1 MQPNE
6 QPLTSTQE
14 LQPQPNLPQTNHSK
28 SKSSGKTKVHEI
40 EIPYK
45 PRPLQREVHK
55 SLKRFNVLVCHR
67 RFGKSVLAINELILH
82 AVNNPNHKLAYIAP
96 TYRQGK
102 AIAWDYLKQYTKPLM
117 YFGGDKNE
125 TELRIDLWN
134 GSKIQIYG
142 ADNNDSLRG
151 LGFHGVIMDEYA
163 IMAPRTWTE
172 IVRPAISDT
181 LGWVIFIGTP
191 MGHNQFWEVYDYA
204 LRGHKDW
211 FGKMYR
217 ASETNVI
224 PDDELEQAAS
234 IMTEE
239 QYNQEFECS
248 FTAAVSG
255 SYYGKLMT
263 KADNEN
269 RIGPVPLD
277 SNVGVETWWDL
288 GIGDSTAIW
297 FAQRVGEEIHLID
310 YYENSGES
318 LMHYADVLEDKGYA
332 YSRHIAPHDIQA
344 RELGTGKSRLE
355 VSQELGIMFE
365 VAPRLEVDHGI
376 ESVRNALPYCWFD
389 REKCKLGIDAL
400 RQYRKQWDEKNQVF
414 KNKPLH
420 DWCSHSADA
429 FRYGCV
435 HDPVDVSDWTSPIK
449 IDTKYIV

>member
-1 MQPNE
+1 
-6 QPLTSTQE
+6 
-14 LQPQPNLPQTNHSK
+14 LPQTNHSK

-40 EIPYK
+40 KIPYK

-224 PDDELEQAAS
+224 PDDELKEAAS

-269 RIGPVPLD
+269 RIGPVPVD

-297 FAQRVGEEIHLID
+297 FAQRVGEEVHLID

-332 YSRHIAPHDIQA
+332 YSRHVAPHDIQA

-435 HDPVDVSDWTSPIK
+435 HDPIDVSDWTSPIK

>member
-1 MQPNE
+1 MQQNE

-14 LQPQPNLPQTNHSK
+14 LQPQPNLPQTDHSK

-40 EIPYK
+40 RIPYK

-211 FGKMYR
+211 FGKLYR
-217 ASETNVI
+217 ASETGVI

-297 FAQRVGEEIHLID
+297 FAQRVGEEVHLID

-318 LMHYADVLEDKGYA
+318 LMHYADVLEDKGYT

-414 KNKPLH
+414 KSKPLH

-435 HDPVDVSDWTSPIK
+435 HDPIDVSDWTSPIN

>member
-1 MQPNE
+1 
-6 QPLTSTQE
+6 
-14 LQPQPNLPQTNHSK
+14 LPQTNHSK

-40 EIPYK
+40 KIPYK

-211 FGKMYR
+211 FGKLYR
-217 ASETNVI
+217 ASETGVI
-224 PDDELEQAAS
+224 PDDELKQAAS

-269 RIGPVPLD
+269 RIGSVPLD

-297 FAQRVGEEIHLID
+297 FAQRVGEEVHLID

-414 KNKPLH
+414 KSKPLH

-435 HDPVDVSDWTSPIK
+435 HDPIDVSDWTSPIK

>member
-1 MQPNE
+1 
-6 QPLTSTQE
+6 
-14 LQPQPNLPQTNHSK
+14 LPQTNHSK

-40 EIPYK
+40 RIPYK

-224 PDDELEQAAS
+224 PDDELKEAAS

-269 RIGPVPLD
+269 RIGPVPVD

-297 FAQRVGEEIHLID
+297 FAQRVGEEVHLID

-435 HDPVDVSDWTSPIK
+435 HDPIDVSDWTSPIK

>member
-1 MQPNE
+1 MQQNE

-14 LQPQPNLPQTNHSK
+14 LQPQPNLLQTDHSK

-40 EIPYK
+40 KIPYK

-217 ASETNVI
+217 ASETGVI

-269 RIGPVPLD
+269 RIGHVPLD

-297 FAQRVGEEIHLID
+297 FAQRVGEEVHLID

-318 LMHYADVLEDKGYA
+318 LMHYADVLEDKGYI

-414 KNKPLH
+414 KSKPLH

-435 HDPVDVSDWTSPIK
+435 HDPIDVSDWTSPIN

>member
-1 MQPNE
+1 MQQNE

-14 LQPQPNLPQTNHSK
+14 LQPQPNLPQTDHSK

-40 EIPYK
+40 KIPYK

-224 PDDELEQAAS
+224 PDDELKEAAS

-269 RIGPVPLD
+269 RIGPVPVD

-297 FAQRVGEEIHLID
+297 FAQRVGEEVHLID

-435 HDPVDVSDWTSPIK
+435 HDPIDVSDWTSPIK

>member
-1 MQPNE
+1 
-6 QPLTSTQE
+6 
-14 LQPQPNLPQTNHSK
+14 LPQTDHSK

-40 EIPYK
+40 KIPYK

-224 PDDELEQAAS
+224 PDDELKEAAS

-269 RIGPVPLD
+269 RIGAVPVD

-297 FAQRVGEEIHLID
+297 FAQRVGEEVHLID

-332 YSRHIAPHDIQA
+332 YSRHVAPHDIQA

-435 HDPVDVSDWTSPIK
+435 HDPIDVSDWTSPIK

>member
-1 MQPNE
+1 MQQNE

-14 LQPQPNLPQTNHSK
+14 LQPQPNLPQTDHSK

-40 EIPYK
+40 KIPYK

-211 FGKMYR
+211 FGKLYR
-217 ASETNVI
+217 ASETGVI
-224 PDDELEQAAS
+224 PDDELKQAAS

-269 RIGPVPLD
+269 RIGPVPVD

-297 FAQRVGEEIHLID
+297 FAQRVGEEVHLID

-435 HDPVDVSDWTSPIK
+435 HDPIDVSDWTSPIK